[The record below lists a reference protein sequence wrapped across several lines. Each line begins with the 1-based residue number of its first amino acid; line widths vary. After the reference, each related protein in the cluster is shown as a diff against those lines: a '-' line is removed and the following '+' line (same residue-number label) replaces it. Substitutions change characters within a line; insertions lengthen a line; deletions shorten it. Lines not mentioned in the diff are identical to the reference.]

1 MRVIITGG
9 GTGGH
14 IYPAVAIAERLK
26 QDDPG
31 IELLYVGAK
40 HGLEKEIVPAK
51 GIAFK
56 TVDVAPL
63 NRKLSVKTLGALG
76 QTIKGI
82 FQSRQLIKTF
92 KPDVIIGTGG
102 YVTGPV
108 VLAGAMMGIPSA
120 IHEQNAFPGMAN
132 KLLSRVV
139 DVVML
144 TFEEARTQF
153 PVKDKL
159 VYTGLPIREAFFNT
173 DRYEARKKLGIETDE
188 IMILTVGGSNGAQ
201 KLNEMMMGVY
211 AVLKP
216 YHQLKCF
223 HVSGNRYFE
232 RLKTGLED
240 GTYDVCEH
248 FELMNFLEDMPTYLA
263 AADIVISRA
272 GASTITEIIA
282 TRTPSIIIP
291 SPNVANDHQ
300 FHNAK
305 VLDKNGMGLI
315 VRERDLTVSLM
326 AETIKDFIANPEKL
340 NKMRLNCER
349 MDIREA
355 LNRIVD
361 AINALSFKHKD

>member
-1 MRVIITGG
+1 MRIIITGG

-26 QDDPG
+26 QNDPDVS
-31 IELLYVGAK
+31 ILYIGAK

-51 GIAFK
+51 GIAFE

-63 NRKLSVKTLGALG
+63 NKKLSLKTFDAIG
-76 QTIKGI
+76 QTIKGL
-82 FQSRQLIKTF
+82 FQSRKLMKDF
-92 KPDVIIGTGG
+92 KPDVVIGTGG

-108 VLAGAMMGIPSA
+108 VLVGALMGIPST

-132 KLLSRVV
+132 KLLSRFV
-139 DVVML
+139 DTVML
-144 TFEEARTQF
+144 TFEEAGVQF

-159 VYTGLPIREAFFNT
+159 VYTGLPIRDDFFRS
-173 DRYEARKKLGIETDE
+173 DRLSARKALGIETDE
-188 IMILTVGGSNGAQ
+188 LMILTVGGSNGAQ
-201 KLNEMMMGVY
+201 KLNEMMMAAYG
-211 AVLKP
+211 ALKA
-216 YHQLKCF
+216 HKRLKCF
-223 HVSGNRYFE
+223 HVSGNRYYS
-232 RLKTGLED
+232 RLKKGIEE
-240 GTYDVCEH
+240 GTYEVCEH

-305 VLDKNGMGLI
+305 VLDKNGMGLVI
-315 VRERDLTVSLM
+315 RERDLTVPLIVH
-326 AETIKDFIANPEKL
+326 TIEDFIENPDKL
-340 NKMRLNCER
+340 HKMRINCER
-349 MDIREA
+349 MDIRES
-355 LNRIVD
+355 LDRIVEVI
-361 AINALSFKHKD
+361 AALSTKHKD